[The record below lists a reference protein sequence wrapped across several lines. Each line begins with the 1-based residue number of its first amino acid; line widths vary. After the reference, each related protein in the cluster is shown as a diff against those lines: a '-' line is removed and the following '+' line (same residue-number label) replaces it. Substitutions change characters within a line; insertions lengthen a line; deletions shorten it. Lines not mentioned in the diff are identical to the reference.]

1 MAEATLNEK
10 VLELAIIDRT
20 AISAKRTRELAE
32 QKVESLQG
40 KLKEAKTKLAEAA
53 STVLAHDKELAD
65 LKETMKMC
73 EQVFYNIGFN
83 DTKNS
88 ASVLIFQAQRLGFS
102 EGWMAPMNAIGL
114 PEYSALGT
122 LIRYPCPMIRPF
134 RPQPK
139 SNLMRKV
146 IKRGRIA
153 PAW

>member
-10 VLELAIIDRT
+10 VLELAIIDRR

-53 STVLAHDKELAD
+53 SIVLAHDKELAD
-65 LKETMKMC
+65 LKETMKMW